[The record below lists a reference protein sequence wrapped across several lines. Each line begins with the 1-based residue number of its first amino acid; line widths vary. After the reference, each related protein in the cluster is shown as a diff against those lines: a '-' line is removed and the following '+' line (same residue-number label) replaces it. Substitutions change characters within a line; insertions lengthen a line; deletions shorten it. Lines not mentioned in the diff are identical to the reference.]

1 MKNMGSIISSHD
13 KQILQTNDDNFG
25 FNCRIKQ
32 KCPLENKCLI
42 PNIVYEKKDIQEL
55 LKYHLRKDSEN
66 ITEILSIKSMK
77 IELSLQNIFGNF
89 KSQGIVATIKW
100 RIITR
105 IESKFE
111 AEILYD

>member
-1 MKNMGSIISSHD
+1 MKS
-13 KQILQTNDDNFG
+13 
-25 FNCRIKQ
+25 
-32 KCPLENKCLI
+32 
-42 PNIVYEKKDIQEL
+42 
-55 LKYHLRKDSEN
+55 
-66 ITEILSIKSMK
+66 
-77 IELSLQNIFGNF
+77 ELSLQNIFGNF

>member
-42 PNIVYEKKDIQEL
+42 PNIVYEEKDI
-55 LKYHLRKDSEN
+55 
-66 ITEILSIKSMK
+66 
-77 IELSLQNIFGNF
+77 
-89 KSQGIVATIKW
+89 
-100 RIITR
+100 
-105 IESKFE
+105 
-111 AEILYD
+111 